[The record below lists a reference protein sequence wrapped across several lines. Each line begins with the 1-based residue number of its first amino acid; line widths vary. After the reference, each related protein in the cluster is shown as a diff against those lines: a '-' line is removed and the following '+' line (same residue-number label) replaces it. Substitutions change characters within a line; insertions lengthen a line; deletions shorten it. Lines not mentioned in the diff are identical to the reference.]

1 MMAEPEEDLY
11 EVLGVSPNASTEAIK
26 RAYRNLAR
34 RYHPDSGGEEASVE
48 HFRKIQ
54 AAYDVLGDTLRRRAY
69 DRRRAERLQTAPS
82 LFTWT
87 IQVSQ
92 QRLPVVDE
100 EQVFYALVDIQ
111 PAKEVRTRRAA
122 INLSLVIDR
131 STSMQGIRLDCVKA
145 AAHQIVDSLQDTD
158 FLSIVV
164 FSDRAEV
171 IVPSQALKDRAPIH
185 NRIAG
190 IWAAGGT
197 EILHGLQAGLE
208 QVRTFHSDKTI
219 SHVVLLTDGQTYGDE
234 EKCVAEA
241 RRAGL
246 QRVGISTMGIGED
259 WNDTLLSEMARQ
271 ASGRSAYIAH
281 PRQIRQVLQ
290 DYIHNLRGVVVHNL
304 RLTPRFADRTRL
316 EGAFRCIPQI
326 ERLVYQDGAFELGL
340 LQYDS
345 YIRLLL
351 ELAIEPLPAGK
362 QRLAQLELEGTVPG
376 TEEKGRLIYDLET
389 EFAPEVEE
397 ETAPAAIINVVNRV
411 NLYRLQ
417 ESAWRALE
425 NGRPDEA
432 RQRLEAVAT
441 RLLDLGEQ
449 ELAHVALLEAG
460 RVSRGETASN
470 KGLKTIRFGTRSLGM
485 KG

>member
-1 MMAEPEEDLY
+1 MAEPEQDLY
-11 EVLGVSPNASTEAIK
+11 EILGVSPNASAEAIK

-48 HFRKIQ
+48 LFRKVQ
-54 AAYDVLGDTLRRRAY
+54 TAYDTLGDATRRRAY
-69 DRRRAERLQTAPS
+69 DRRRAERLQIAPS
-82 LFTWT
+82 LFIWT
-87 IQVSQ
+87 IQVSHKH
-92 QRLPVVDE
+92 LLVINE
-100 EQVFYALVDIQ
+100 EQVLYVLIDIQ
-111 PAKEVRTRRAA
+111 PAKEIRTRRSPL
-122 INLSLVIDR
+122 NLALVVDR

-145 AAHQIVDSLQDTD
+145 AAHQIVDSLQDGD

-171 IVPSQALKDRAPIH
+171 GVPSQALKDRASIH

-190 IWAAGGT
+190 IWASGGT

-208 QVRTFHSDKTI
+208 QVHTFHSDKTI
-219 SHVVLLTDGQTYGDE
+219 SHVVLLTDGQTYGDHD
-234 EKCVAEA
+234 KCIAEA

-246 QRVGISTMGIGED
+246 QRVGISTIGIGED
-259 WNDTLLSEMARQ
+259 WNDALLSETARQ
-271 ASGRSAYIAH
+271 ANGRSAYIAH
-281 PRQIRQVLQ
+281 PRQIHQTLQ
-290 DYIHNLRGVVVHNL
+290 DYIHSLRGVVVHNL
-304 RLTPRFADRTRL
+304 HLTLRFSEGVAL

-326 ERLVYQDGAFELGL
+326 ERLIFQDSALELGL

-345 YIRLLL
+345 YIRVLL
-351 ELAIEPLPAGK
+351 ELAVSPLPEGK
-362 QRLAQLELEGTVPG
+362 QRLAQFELEGAVPS
-376 TEEKGRLIYDLET
+376 TDERGRLLYDLEI
-389 EFAPEVEE
+389 EFATEVEE

-425 NGRPDEA
+425 NGHHDQA

-460 RVSRGETASN
+460 RVSRGESASS
-470 KGLKTIRFGTRSLGM
+470 KGLKTIRFGTRSLGV